1 MYTAIVAKLKGVRK
15 HTNAD
20 RLLVATVYGNQVV
33 VGLDAKENDPGIY
46 FPSDGRLS
54 EEYCKANDLI
64 GYKDEKTGE
73 RKGGYFDANR
83 KVRCQKFR
91 GEKSDGFF
99 MPLDSLYFTGI
110 NITNLKEGDQFTELG
125 GIKICEKYITKHTRN
140 SFATGKIK
148 REKAKVFTS
157 FHEHIDTEQ
166 FMYNLDRIK
175 TGSLLTLTEKVHG
188 TSARSSY
195 ARAEYNLP
203 QWKKIVNVLR
213 PTFKTAGW
221 EFVSGTRRVVLDNE
235 GFEDPTKSGYYGD
248 NEFRQKYHDTF
259 KNNLKKGET
268 IYYEIVGWAGPDKPI
283 MPIADNAV
291 LKDKEFVKKY
301 GDTTCFKYGCVNGTN
316 DIYVYRISLSN
327 EDGFEV
333 DYSWEAVKE
342 RCYELG
348 VKHVKEIAPSF
359 LFNGNRDELKE
370 LVESVTEG
378 ESLID
383 PSHIREGVVVRI
395 ENGKHFY
402 ALKNKGF
409 CFKVLEG
416 IIKEN
421 DSVVDIEESQDF
433 AEGPQV

>member
-1 MYTAIVAKLKGVRK
+1 MYTAIVTQIKNVRK
-15 HTNAD
+15 HPNAD
-20 RLLVATVYGNQVV
+20 RVLLGNCYGSQVV
-33 VGLDAKENDPGIY
+33 VGLDQKEILGVY

-64 GYKDEKTGE
+64 GYKDATTGE

-91 GEKSDGFF
+91 GEKSDGFV
-99 MPLDSLYFTGI
+99 MPLESLTFTGTDI
-110 NITNLKEGDQFTELG
+110 SKLKEGDQFTELE

-148 REKAKVFTS
+148 KEKAKVFVS

-166 FMYNLDRIK
+166 FMYNADRIK
-175 TGSLLTLTEKVHG
+175 TGSLITLTEKMEG
-188 TSARSSY
+188 TSGRSSF
-195 ARAEYNLP
+195 AKAEYNLP
-203 QWKKIVNVLR
+203 MWKKIVNALH
-213 PTFKTAGW
+213 PLFKTSDW
-221 EFVSGTRRVVLDNE
+221 EFVSGTRRVVLDNA
-235 GFEDPTKSGYYGD
+235 GFEDPTKSGYFGD
-248 NEFRQKYHDTF
+248 NEFRQKYHDVF

-268 IYYEIVGWAGPDKPI
+268 IYYEIVGWAGTDKPI
-283 MPIADNAV
+283 SPIADNSV

-333 DYSWEAVKE
+333 DYSWAAVKE

-359 LFNGNRDELKE
+359 IYNGNKEELIAMVN
-370 LVESVTEG
+370 LVTEG

-383 PSHIREGVVVRI
+383 PSHIREGVVLRI

-402 ALKNKGF
+402 ALKSKGF
-409 CFKVLEG
+409 TYKILSG
-416 IIKEN
+416 IIKDN
-421 DSVVDIEESQDF
+421 DANVDIEEAQDF
-433 AEGPQV
+433 AEDPQV